1 MANWTV
7 EEALRMALRLEVE
20 NHDEYQKEAQKA
32 DSPAVREMFL
42 FLAAEEKKHIALIK
56 ERMAGLGLRP

>member
-1 MANWTV
+1 MAQWTV

-20 NHDEYQKEAQKA
+20 NHDEYQREAQKSDTA
-32 DSPAVREMFL
+32 ALREMFT

-56 ERMAGLGLRP
+56 DRMTALHIKP

>member
-1 MANWTV
+1 MTNWTV

-32 DSPAVREMFL
+32 DLPALREMFT
-42 FLAAEEKKHIALIK
+42 FLAGEEKKHITLIK
-56 ERMAGLGLRP
+56 DRMAALSIKP